1 MGSPKGD
8 LKPEPPG
15 TQARRSP
22 SPRAP
27 SPRAPEDNDDAS
39 AAGRVSPAI
48 AYRIKT
54 PGQALHDAVTRKDL
68 EGVTRILRAS
78 PDVVDDKNDR
88 GRTPLHVAA
97 QWGLNEI
104 VKVLISKG
112 AEIGARSRWKYTP
125 LHFAA
130 ESYRHDV
137 VVTLLDSGADLEAG
151 TRDGKTPLHLAVLKE
166 IQNKQDLLVILLIR
180 GANCNVLNTGGYNGG
195 CTPLQYAAAHGN
207 ISNART
213 LCAFGADPYFK
224 DTNGENAFDHAKRL
238 ESNLGGEMAEV
249 LAKWE
254 KCGTQARKIMR
265 APQLSK
271 CITKEGRVD
280 ISEMLSWLSGV
291 GQELLVEFILE
302 YMAKDTPEIV
312 DSEGLIK
319 GWRPIHHAAWAGHS
333 HVVEVLLAHGCA
345 VDATTS
351 RHKWTPLHLAA
362 SKGRQRTLTVLLD
375 NGADILAKAQID
387 PPWRVGADSGA
398 QQAVLLKKATA
409 FWLAAGESHVKSLD
423 VLQRFAL
430 RIKDGNRHITAMDD
444 YTKARQ
450 YLASLTGQDDDGN
463 FDNDDSNSIGRDPK
477 GQPVNSPPS
486 LLPEINLPGASGSF
500 DGAFFSV
507 PATG

>member
-15 TQARRSP
+15 THARRSP

-39 AAGRVSPAI
+39 AAGRLSPAI

-68 EGVTRILRAS
+68 DGVTRILRAS
-78 PDVVDDKNDR
+78 PDVVDEKNDR
-88 GRTPLHVAA
+88 GRTPLHVTA
-97 QWGLNEI
+97 QWGLNEF
-104 VKVLISKG
+104 VKLLISKG
-112 AEIGARSRWKYTP
+112 ADIGARSKWKYTP

-130 ESYRHDV
+130 ESSRHDV
-137 VVTLLDSGADLEAG
+137 VVTLLDSGADLESG
-151 TRDGKTPLHLAVLKE
+151 TRDGNTPLHKAVLKE
-166 IQNKQDLLVILLIR
+166 IKNKQDLLVILLIR
-180 GANCNVLNTGGYNGG
+180 GANCNALNNEGS
-195 CTPLQYAAAHGN
+195 TPLQYAVELGN
-207 ISNART
+207 ISNARA

-224 DTNGENAFDHAKRL
+224 NKHGENAFNYAKRL
-238 ESNLGGEMAEV
+238 ENDLGGEMAEV
-249 LAKWE
+249 LSKWE
-254 KCGTQARKIMR
+254 KCGRQTRKILR

-271 CITKEGRVD
+271 CITKEGQVD
-280 ISEMLSWLSGV
+280 VPEMLSWVSGV

-312 DSEGLIK
+312 DSEGLLK
-319 GWRPIHHAAWAGHS
+319 GWRPIHHAAWAGQS

-375 NGADILAKAQID
+375 NGADILAKAQLD

-398 QQAVLLKKATA
+398 QQAVLLTKATA
-409 FWLAAGESHVKSLD
+409 FWLAAGERHTKSLD
-423 VLQRFAL
+423 VLLQFAL
-430 RIKDGNRHITAMDD
+430 GIEDNNRHITAMDD
-444 YTKARQ
+444 YKKAQ
-450 YLASLTGQDDDGN
+450 QHLTSLTGQDDDAN
-463 FDNDDSNSIGRDPK
+463 SDNNDSNGIGRDPK

-486 LLPEINLPGASGSF
+486 LLPEINLPGTNGSF
-500 DGAFFSV
+500 DGEFFSV
-507 PATG
+507 EATR